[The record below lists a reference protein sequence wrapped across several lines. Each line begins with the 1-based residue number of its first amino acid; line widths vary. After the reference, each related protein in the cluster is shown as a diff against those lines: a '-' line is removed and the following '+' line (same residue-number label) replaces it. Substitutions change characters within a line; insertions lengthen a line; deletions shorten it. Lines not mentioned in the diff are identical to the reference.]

1 MLTLVTLSTSLL
13 QPFDGSSR
21 VRASPDYASMA
32 SALAANVPLEA
43 WSDALSQTPSYLV
56 ESVED
61 AAREAAE
68 GVQRAMVR
76 AGGLPYSMTPE
87 GRAGSKSASPDY
99 SSIASRLASSMH
111 QGYGEDWD
119 FISELPKKIPY
130 VYTSAIRER
139 AQDTARL
146 MEAAY
151 RSAPDYAKI
160 SAAAAAA
167 GVALAYTHDV
177 GAASI
182 TSGHGM
188 TTHGLDVGEA
198 AWLPAWQ
205 AATRAV
211 PDYGAIAAAAAMMGT
226 NFDDEQSD
234 GVVSV

>member
-1 MLTLVTLSTSLL
+1 M
-13 QPFDGSSR
+13 
-21 VRASPDYASMA
+21 
-32 SALAANVPLEA
+32 
-43 WSDALSQTPSYLV
+43 
-56 ESVED
+56 
-61 AAREAAE
+61 
-68 GVQRAMVR
+68 
-76 AGGLPYSMTPE
+76 
-87 GRAGSKSASPDY
+87 
-99 SSIASRLASSMH
+99 
-111 QGYGEDWD
+111 
-119 FISELPKKIPY
+119 KIPY

-182 TSGHGM
+182 TSA
-188 TTHGLDVGEA
+188 LDVGGA